1 MSYNVDF
8 IYTFKSNLNN
18 DKNTYEQMTLLYKI
32 LFDRSNQRIIIDF
45 KNVQFVSANLF
56 AVLGACF
63 DKNVNENK
71 NRIEFINVSSSILSL
86 MTRNTFSTHF
96 NINSQKDKY
105 NSCIEYHSFLAK
117 TEQLE
122 EFEKYLIFYIFDHKE
137 IPTMTPEYKNIILD
151 NFLEIFNNVIDHTN
165 AEMVYVCGQYFRR
178 MNKLD
183 FSIVDMGQTF
193 TQKIHL
199 YFSKQNKLSP
209 EKYIEWALG
218 AGNSTKEDEPGGL
231 GLTFLL
237 DFLQHNGGSFT
248 IVSHNELYEH
258 NSKGTRTVY
267 LDNCFPGTIVTISVN
282 LNDNKLYIYDSKN
295 DETIIF

>member
-122 EFEKYLIFYIFDHKE
+122 EFEKY
-137 IPTMTPEYKNIILD
+137 
-151 NFLEIFNNVIDHTN
+151 
-165 AEMVYVCGQYFRR
+165 
-178 MNKLD
+178 
-183 FSIVDMGQTF
+183 
-193 TQKIHL
+193 
-199 YFSKQNKLSP
+199 
-209 EKYIEWALG
+209 
-218 AGNSTKEDEPGGL
+218 
-231 GLTFLL
+231 
-237 DFLQHNGGSFT
+237 
-248 IVSHNELYEH
+248 
-258 NSKGTRTVY
+258 
-267 LDNCFPGTIVTISVN
+267 
-282 LNDNKLYIYDSKN
+282 
-295 DETIIF
+295 